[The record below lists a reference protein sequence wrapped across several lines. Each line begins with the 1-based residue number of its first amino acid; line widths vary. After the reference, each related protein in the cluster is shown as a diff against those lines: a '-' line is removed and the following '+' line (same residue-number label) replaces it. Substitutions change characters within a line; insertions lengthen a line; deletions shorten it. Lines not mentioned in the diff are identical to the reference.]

1 MDQNVAW
8 NPGFEVFDLLTLK
21 LHKTW
26 KKSFANPIQ
35 MCLGLVRYQDKKILG
50 NSSFLH
56 YISVRK
62 QGTILGGDISIVK
75 VVNFIY
81 DEMKLLSKIYN
92 LRGGSHLCD
101 DLF

>member
-1 MDQNVAW
+1 
-8 NPGFEVFDLLTLK
+8 
-21 LHKTW
+21 
-26 KKSFANPIQ
+26 

-75 VVNFIY
+75 VVIADY
-81 DEMKLLSKIYN
+81 VMLASVILLYV
-92 LRGGSHLCD
+92 GV
-101 DLF
+101 